1 MKTVKKLKKKIAKIS
16 SSSDRDKM
24 TVVLERVED
33 QIKLVAEGQVSLRE
47 SMDRRFDEVDEKFE
61 AIDMR
66 FIGVDRRFDGIDEK
80 FEAIDEKFKN
90 IDEKFEGVDNN
101 FQSVFGYLSRIE
113 DEIGEIREDL
123 KNNYERKGWDVDWRK
138 MMENR
143 LERIEAVL
151 IGRKTTKNQA

>member
-1 MKTVKKLKKKIAKIS
+1 MKTARKLKKKIAKIS

-61 AIDMR
+61 AID
-66 FIGVDRRFDGIDEK
+66 
-80 FEAIDEKFKN
+80 EKFKN
-90 IDEKFEGVDNN
+90 IDEKFKKIDEKFEEVDNN

-123 KNNYERKGWDVDWRK
+123 KNNYERKGRDIDWRK
-138 MMENR
+138 MIENR
-143 LERIEAVL
+143 LEKIEAAL
-151 IGRKTTKNQA
+151 IGRKTTKNQV